1 MFHCGIRPAV
11 VWTTES
17 CRPGLLP
24 MVGPTH
30 VGYKPCSHLYCRGWE
45 TKSEKGSEL
54 KIMTLKALRLMA
66 LAGVS
71 PTVHSPCLLST
82 SCTAKTQ
89 AKARH
94 RRAAGIAWPG
104 AAAGRNMRR
113 VMVLE
118 YLTHWQGA
126 AGAGLYWEC
135 LAPQS
140 RNAGLALIVS
150 IVQMELVP
158 LELHFC
164 GFTQPISE
172 SDSAHKHVFAGG
184 RISTRS
190 AVGRVIHR
198 YFLCGYLSLLWGP
211 IAWGSV
217 T

>member
-1 MFHCGIRPAV
+1 M
-11 VWTTES
+11 VWTAGT

-24 MVGPTH
+24 MVGPAQ
-30 VGYKPCSHLYCRGWE
+30 VGYKPCSRPYCRGWE

-54 KIMTLKALRLMA
+54 KITTLKALRLMA

-71 PTVHSPCLLST
+71 PTVQLTVCAGHQLHSQDAGEGKTRESSRDRLTWRGCRQKYET
-82 SCTAKTQ
+82 SY
-89 AKARH
+89 
-94 RRAAGIAWPG
+94 G
-104 AAAGRNMRR
+104 
-113 VMVLE
+113 LE
-118 YLTHWQGA
+118 YLTHWQSA

-150 IVQMELVP
+150 IVQMGLVP

-172 SDSAHKHVFAGG
+172 WDRAQKRVFAGG

-190 AVGRVIHR
+190 AVGRVIRR

-211 IAWGSV
+211 IAWESV

>member
-1 MFHCGIRPAV
+1 MM
-11 VWTTES
+11 WTTET

-24 MVGPTH
+24 MVGPTQ
-30 VGYKPCSHLYCRGWE
+30 VCYKPSSHLYCWGWE
-45 TKSEKGSEL
+45 TKSEKSSEL
-54 KIMTLKALRLMA
+54 KIATLKALRLMA

-71 PTVHSPCLLST
+71 PTVRLTCVLAT
-82 SCTAKTQ
+82 SCTAKMQ
-89 AKARH
+89 ARARH
-94 RRAAGIAWPG
+94 GRAAGIAWPG
-104 AAAGRNMRR
+104 AAAGRNTRR

-118 YLTHWQGA
+118 YLTHWQSA

-172 SDSAHKHVFAGG
+172 WDSAQKRVFAGG

-190 AVGRVIHR
+190 AVGRVIRR

-211 IAWGSV
+211 IAWESI